1 MELKSTIDEVT
12 RLVLI
17 NKWASKDLSE
27 IENRISQLK
36 TQLGVNSLDDLESAI
51 DNKDPN
57 NQIANSNQTISIAEL
72 KALTETRLKNLHATE
87 EIRTLIHQLVET
99 PRINTDS
106 LKKNQNKN
114 NILSALI
121 IDLISSMNDVELNEE
136 LSQILLDC
144 SE

>member
-57 NQIANSNQTISIAEL
+57 NQIANSNQTISNAEL
-72 KALTETRLKNLHATE
+72 KTLIETRQKNLHTTE

-99 PRINTDS
+99 PRINMDS
-106 LKKNQNKN
+106 LKKSQNKN
-114 NILSALI
+114 NILSSLI
-121 IDLISSMNDVELNEE
+121 IDLISSMDDVELNEE